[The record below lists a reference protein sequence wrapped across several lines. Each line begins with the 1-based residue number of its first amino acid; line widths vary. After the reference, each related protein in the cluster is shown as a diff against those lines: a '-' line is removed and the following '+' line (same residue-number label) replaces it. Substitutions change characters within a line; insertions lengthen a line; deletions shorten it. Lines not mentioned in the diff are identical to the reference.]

1 MKKIY
6 WLLALPL
13 IGILGFGGLA
23 YEVTS
28 VIRGAAERGRPVVAS
43 ILHYHQTSGSYPERL
58 SDLVPEYF
66 DDPNFGIGMRYS
78 STSSPHLS
86 VKVDRT
92 HSVGYSFG
100 ERRWYSSRSEEGLRW
115 LNLPPVEPLQR

>member
-6 WLLALPL
+6 WLLLLPL
-13 IGILGFGGLA
+13 IGILGFGALA
-23 YEVTS
+23 DEVTS
-28 VIRGAAERGRPVVAS
+28 GIRSAAVRGRPVVAA
-43 ILHYHQTSGSYPERL
+43 ILHYHQTHGSYPERL

-66 DDPNFGIGMRYS
+66 DDPNFGIGLRYS
-78 STSSPHLS
+78 STSSPHLI

-100 ERRWYSSRSEEGLRW
+100 ERRWYSSRSEAGQRW
-115 LNLPPVEPLQR
+115 LNLPPVEPPQR